1 MLLVTAKVTTNMD
14 LETKLAF
21 ELTMDLHHKSYKDA
35 LELGA
40 LSIISD
46 VDPEKASELRIQK
59 MEQML
64 AEERQALA
72 NYKLIKKVKKPEI
85 KKQDEEI
92 NKIEQYREEKY
103 QSNVEALKRQAKN
116 NRFQWDT
123 LQTLFRFKN
132 RFETEDYIT
141 GRLKT
146 DGYM

>member
-1 MLLVTAKVTTNMD
+1 MD

-21 ELTMDLHHKSYKDA
+21 ELTMDLHNKSYKDA

-46 VDPEKASELRIQK
+46 VDPEKASELRIRK

-72 NYKLIKKVKKPEI
+72 NYKLIKKVTKPEV

-92 NKIEQYREEKY
+92 NKLEQYREEKY

-132 RFETEDYIT
+132 RFETEDYIK
-141 GRLKT
+141 GRLKA
-146 DGYM
+146 DGFM